1 MDAILVKNLRRVFKS
16 HEGILK
22 RKPKDIVAVED
33 VSFEIWQGELFGLLG
48 PNGAGKTTTV
58 KMLTTLLIPS
68 AGSASILG
76 MDVVREAEQVRPRL
90 HIARTLLHDPEM
102 LFLNE
107 PIMGLDLVGAR
118 ELRIAVKNLQ
128 SAHKT
133 ILGYFLF
140 KTFEIQAKRLGT
152 LDIF

>member
-33 VSFEIWQGELFGLLG
+33 VSFEIRQGELFGLLG
-48 PNGAGKTTTV
+48 PNRAGKTATV
-58 KMLTTLLIPS
+58 KILTTPLIPS
-68 AGSASILG
+68 TGNASILG

-128 SAHKT
+128 SARKT
-133 ILGYFLF
+133 ILGYLLF
-140 KTFEIQAKRLGT
+140 KTFEI
-152 LDIF
+152 